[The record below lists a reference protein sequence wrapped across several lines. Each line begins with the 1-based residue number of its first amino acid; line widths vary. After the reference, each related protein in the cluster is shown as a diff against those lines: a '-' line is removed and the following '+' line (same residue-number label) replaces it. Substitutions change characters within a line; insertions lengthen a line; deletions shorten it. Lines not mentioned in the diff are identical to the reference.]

1 MKKAIL
7 GKQITV
13 NVPGS
18 VDMFLRGLAKM
29 HNVSLNVV
37 MNAVIEYAI
46 AESTRTEL
54 DKYIVRNDD
63 IISGRLVINLEDEDE

>member
-13 NVPGS
+13 NIPGS
-18 VDMFLRGLAKM
+18 VDMFLRGLAKTR
-29 HNVSLNVV
+29 NVSLNVV
-37 MNAVIEYAI
+37 MNAIIDYAI

-54 DKYIVRNDD
+54 DTYIVRNDD
-63 IISGRLVINLEDEDE
+63 IISGRLVINVEDDNE